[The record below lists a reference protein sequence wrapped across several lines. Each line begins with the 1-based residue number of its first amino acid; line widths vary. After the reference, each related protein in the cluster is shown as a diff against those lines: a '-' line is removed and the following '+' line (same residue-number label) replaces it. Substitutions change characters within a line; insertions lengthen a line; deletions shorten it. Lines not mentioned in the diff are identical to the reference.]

1 MSTSYFIFKKNLRTG
16 KTVLVSCGSHDTEE
30 QCSEHFHWYMYG
42 FMDGAF
48 ELAASFELVKGSHDP
63 SFILVLN
70 GEKRAE
76 YFMLTGMEGAE
87 FHMKIIREQLTS
99 EAHA

>member
-30 QCSEHFHWYMYG
+30 QCSEHFHCYMYG

-48 ELAASFELVKGSHDP
+48 ELAASLELEKGSHP
-63 SFILVLN
+63 RSFVLILD
-70 GEKRAE
+70 GEKRTE
-76 YFMLTGMEGAE
+76 YFMLTGKEGAD
-87 FHMKIIREQLTS
+87 FHMEIIKNS
-99 EAHA
+99 